1 MVGRASR
8 VTVLLAS
15 SARTRKAKPKDAD
28 LARRLESLTAGL
40 TVARVLKAD
49 DRELVVELED
59 GTRLLV
65 RSGAP
70 LDISVT

>member
-1 MVGRASR
+1 M
-8 VTVLLAS
+8 AS
-15 SARTRKAKPKDAD
+15 SARTRKAKPKGDD

-49 DRELVVELED
+49 ERELVVEFAD
-59 GTRLLV
+59 GTRLSV
-65 RSGAP
+65 RGEQP